1 MFKILVQYWGKYFIS
16 RYSNLKIIYKNSV
29 SVSVT
34 NQILRKIFQ
43 NDGGEIKYF
52 AVNKLDN
59 SNNNKAT
66 NVWSLQ
72 NPKNQDWQEG
82 SVSVSSDGDIQYQ
95 VSIHKI
101 EFLFVFRYNNKK
113 LSYHT
118 YCKKQN
124 IDIIQVRICG
134 SPRK

>member
-1 MFKILVQYWGKYFIS
+1 MHIKIAIN
-16 RYSNLKIIYKNSV
+16 SNV
-29 SVSVT
+29 SVSLT
-34 NQILRKIFQ
+34 YQISLKIFQ

-72 NPKNQDWQEG
+72 NPTNQDWQEG

-95 VSIHKI
+95 VSICII
-101 EFLFVFRYNNKK
+101 EI
-113 LSYHT
+113 S
-118 YCKKQN
+118 
-124 IDIIQVRICG
+124 ICLLIH
-134 SPRK
+134 RE

>member
-1 MFKILVQYWGKYFIS
+1 M
-16 RYSNLKIIYKNSV
+16 
-29 SVSVT
+29 T

-95 VSIHKI
+95 VSIYTI
-101 EFLFVFRYNNKK
+101 EI
-113 LSYHT
+113 S
-118 YCKKQN
+118 
-124 IDIIQVRICG
+124 ICILI
-134 SPRK
+134 